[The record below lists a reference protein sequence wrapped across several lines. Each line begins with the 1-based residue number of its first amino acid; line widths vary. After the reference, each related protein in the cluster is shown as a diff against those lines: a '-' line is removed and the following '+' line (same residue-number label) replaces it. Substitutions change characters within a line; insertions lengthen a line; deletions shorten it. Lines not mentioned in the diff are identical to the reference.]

1 MTSDTF
7 EVDRKLTHCYITI
20 QILFMNSTQGAQKV
34 ADGCPHAFDGVGVG
48 FVNPVPISI
57 FGPLFPTM
65 ANARMRT
72 SNPMVA
78 SPLIGV
84 DLSGN
89 LSELMHMRFKGFSI
103 RPMHYTQPD
112 LTTLSSNCAYNWRAV
127 IGVVT
132 VSSSLV
138 GSPTGWV

>member
-1 MTSDTF
+1 
-7 EVDRKLTHCYITI
+7 
-20 QILFMNSTQGAQKV
+20 MNSTQGSQKV
-34 ADGCPHAFDGVGVG
+34 ADGCPHAFDGVASVD

-84 DLSGN
+84 DLSGD
-89 LSELMHMRFKGFSI
+89 LSRADAHAFQGFF
-103 RPMHYTQPD
+103 
-112 LTTLSSNCAYNWRAV
+112 
-127 IGVVT
+127 
-132 VSSSLV
+132 
-138 GSPTGWV
+138 

>member
-1 MTSDTF
+1 MASDTS
-7 EVDRKLTHCYITI
+7 EVDRKLTYRYITI

-34 ADGCPHAFDGVGVG
+34 ADGCPHAFDGVGVD

-84 DLSGN
+84 DLSGD
-89 LSELMHMRFKGFSI
+89 LSEL
-103 RPMHYTQPD
+103 MHYTQPD